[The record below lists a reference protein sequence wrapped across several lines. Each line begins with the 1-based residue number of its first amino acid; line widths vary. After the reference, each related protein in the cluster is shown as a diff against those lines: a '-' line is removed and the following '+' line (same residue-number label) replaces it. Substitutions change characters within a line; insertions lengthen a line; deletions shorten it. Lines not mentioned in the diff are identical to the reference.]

1 MISSIFYFADTEQ
14 EYLDNFNAHQVKPYT
29 IVFCRDTRTL
39 WKNGVKYGGG
49 DASEVVTTIQS
60 QINDA
65 ISAFEQRVNE
75 GSACTTISN
84 RINGAEDII
93 AEFIAKVTNDSSS
106 ASLTSKLNSLSGGVV
121 TNANL
126 EYTVAALVA
135 RQEPIITLEA
145 VSSDNAPE
153 RDCLNNNPSGVQPL
167 PEAVL
172 QQISTIGDK
181 MVLTGT
187 QFNEMF

>member
-106 ASLTSKLNSLSGGVV
+106 ASITSKLNSLSGGVV

-126 EYTVAALVA
+126 EYAVSYLFTK
-135 RQEPIITLEA
+135 QEPIITLTC
-145 VSSDNAPE
+145 VSESDNSIE
-153 RDCLNNNPSGVQPL
+153 TLNANPGSGDVPSDEYL
-167 PEAVL
+167 PASIE
-172 QQISTIGDK
+172 
-181 MVLTGT
+181 
-187 QFNEMF
+187 N